1 MGSWSVQLKVG
12 LVVII
17 GIVLL
22 TILIVNAANSPWS
35 VSGELLRVN
44 FNNAGD
50 LRVGAKVQLAG
61 VQVGKVTSVE
71 LNQDG
76 TRVEVQMR
84 VKDAFQRL
92 RQGCQVKVGI
102 IGFVGEAYIHLTNG
116 PVESPSL
123 KPVDLPLIGKDPLDL
138 SELATRGDNIVRQGT
153 QFLGSANQFM
163 EANQENLSA
172 SIVEMRALIEQTSR
186 ALTEVVGAT
195 DEAVQNLNRIAQ
207 ENDFRLGQTYKRF
220 NRLMDRLESD
230 TLLISS
236 QIGDI
241 NRAVLDLVDRNSSP
255 VEQIVVDLQTS
266 AKNFRQLSQQLDQNL
281 VELTSELSDLI
292 AQSKEVIAT
301 ETPKVDQLLESLT
314 DATQGLDG
322 LRDNV
327 NQLLH
332 TMQHGEGS
340 IAQLLNEPDALNEM
354 RKTMKTVD
362 ETMLGFQDL
371 SRLLD
376 QGSEQI
382 KIPEFG
388 WDYELRYLSLEESLH
403 NELGVLLFPRDR
415 QRYRLGLGTRAE
427 EIKIDFQ
434 YGYDFTDNLR
444 GRVGFMRSKVGVGFD
459 VWLLSRRLGISLEG
473 THLTSKNPEL
483 SAEVAWQFFQ
493 NGQIIIGAEDLIN
506 DLFVSD
512 DIRYTAGI
520 RFLSKNW

>member
-12 LVVII
+12 FVVII
-17 GIVLL
+17 GVVLL
-22 TILIVNAANSPWS
+22 VILMLNAANSPWS

-71 LNQDG
+71 LNEDG

-92 RQGCQVKVGI
+92 RQGCLVKVGV

-116 PVESPSL
+116 PVGNPNL
-123 KPVDLPLIGKDPLDL
+123 KPADLPLTGQDPLDL
-138 SELATRGDNIVRQGT
+138 SELATRADHIVRAGT
-153 QFLGSANQFM
+153 QFLESANRFM
-163 EANQENLSA
+163 ESNQDNVSA
-172 SIVEMRALIEQTSR
+172 SIVEMRALIEQASR
-186 ALTEVVGAT
+186 ALTEVVGST
-195 DEAVQNLNRIAQ
+195 DEAVRNLNRIAQ
-207 ENDFRLGQTYKRF
+207 ENDFRLAQTYKRF

-255 VEQIVVDLQTS
+255 VEQIVADLQTS
-266 AKNFRQLSQQLDQNL
+266 ATNFRQLSQQLDQNL
-281 VELTSELSDLI
+281 AELTAGISDLI
-292 AQSKEVIAT
+292 AQSQEVIAT
-301 ETPKVDQLLESLT
+301 ETPKVAQLLESLT
-314 DATQGLDG
+314 GATQELDG

-332 TMQHGEGS
+332 TVQHGEGS
-340 IAQLLNEPDALNEM
+340 IAQLLSEPDALNEM
-354 RKTMKTVD
+354 RNTMKTVD
-362 ETMLGFQDL
+362 ETMRGFQDL

-403 NELGVLLFPRDR
+403 NELGVLLVASDR
-415 QRYRLGLGTRAE
+415 QRYRLGLGTRE
-427 EIKIDFQ
+427 EEVRIDFQ
-434 YGYDFTDNLR
+434 YGYDFTNNLR

-483 SAEVAWQFFQ
+483 GAEVAWRLFPY
-493 NGQIIIGAEDLIN
+493 GQIIIGAEDLTSGN
-506 DLFVSD
+506 
-512 DIRYTAGI
+512 IRYTAGL
-520 RFLSKNW
+520 RLLSKNW

>member
-1 MGSWSVQLKVG
+1 MGSWSIQLKVG

-22 TILIVNAANSPWS
+22 VILIVNAANSPWS
-35 VSGELLRVN
+35 VSGDLLRVN

-71 LNQDG
+71 LNQEG

-116 PVESPSL
+116 PVGNPNL
-123 KPVDLPLIGKDPLDL
+123 TPADLPLIGKDPLDL

-153 QFLGSANQFM
+153 KFLESANQFM
-163 EANQENLSA
+163 AANQENLSA

-195 DEAVQNLNRIAQ
+195 EEAVQNLNRIAQ
-207 ENDFRLGQTYKRF
+207 ENDFRLEQTYRRF

-255 VEQIVVDLQTS
+255 VEQIVADLQTS
-266 AKNFRQLSQQLDQNL
+266 TKNFRQLSQRLDQNL
-281 VELTSELSDLI
+281 AELTSELSGLI

-340 IAQLLNEPDALNEM
+340 IAQLLNDPDALNEV

-362 ETMLGFQDL
+362 ETMRGFQDL

-415 QRYRLGLGTRAE
+415 QRYRLGLGTREE
-427 EIKIDFQ
+427 EIKVDFQ
-434 YGYDFTDNLR
+434 YGYDFTNHLR

-459 VWLLSRRLGISLEG
+459 VWLLSQRLGISLEG
-473 THLTSKNPEL
+473 THLTSKDPEL
-483 SAEVAWQFFQ
+483 GAEVAWRFFP
-493 NGQIIIGAEDLIN
+493 NGQIIIGAEDLTSGN
-506 DLFVSD
+506 
-512 DIRYTAGI
+512 IRYTAGL

>member
-1 MGSWSVQLKVG
+1 MGAWSVQLKVG

-17 GIVLL
+17 GIALL
-22 TILIVNAANSPWS
+22 VILIVNAANSPWS

-71 LNQDG
+71 LNADG

-92 RQGCQVKVGI
+92 RQGCLVKVGV

-116 PVESPSL
+116 AVGNPNL
-123 KPVDLPLIGKDPLDL
+123 KPADLPLIGQNPLDL
-138 SELATRGDNIVRQGT
+138 SELATRAHHIVRAGT
-153 QFLGSANQFM
+153 QFLESANQFM
-163 EANQENLSA
+163 ESNQENIGA

-207 ENDFRLGQTYKRF
+207 ENDFRLAQTYKRF

-255 VEQIVVDLQTS
+255 VEQIIVDLQTS
-266 AKNFRQLSQQLDQNL
+266 ATNFRQLSQQLDQNL
-281 VELTSELSDLI
+281 AELTAGMSDLI
-292 AQSKEVIAT
+292 AQSQEVIAT

-327 NQLLH
+327 SQLLH

-340 IAQLLNEPDALNEM
+340 ITQLLTEPDALNEM
-354 RKTMKTVD
+354 RRTMKTVD
-362 ETMLGFQDL
+362 ETMLAFQDL

-388 WDYELRYLSLEESLH
+388 WDYELRYLNLEESLH
-403 NELGVLLFPRDR
+403 NELGVLLLPRDR
-415 QRYRLGLGTRAE
+415 QRYRLGLGTREE

-434 YGYDFTDNLR
+434 YGYDFTNNLR

-473 THLTSKNPEL
+473 THLTSKDPEL
-483 SAEVAWQFFQ
+483 GAEVAWRFFP
-493 NGQIIIGAEDLIN
+493 NGQIIIGAEDLTSGN
-506 DLFVSD
+506 
-512 DIRYTAGI
+512 IRYTAGL

>member
-22 TILIVNAANSPWS
+22 IVLIVNASNSPWS

-116 PVESPSL
+116 PVENPNL
-123 KPVDLPLIGKDPLDL
+123 KPADLPLTGKDPIDL
-138 SELATRGDNIVRQGT
+138 SELATRGDYIVRQGT
-153 QFLGSANQFM
+153 QFLESANQFL
-163 EANQENLSA
+163 ESNQENISA
-172 SIVEMRALIEQTSR
+172 SIVEIRALIEQTNR
-186 ALTEVVGAT
+186 AVTDIVEVV
-195 DEAVQNLNRIAQ
+195 DETAENLNRIAQ

-220 NRLMDRLESD
+220 DRLMDRLESEA
-230 TLLISS
+230 LLISS

-241 NRAVLDLVDRNSSP
+241 NRTVLELMDRNSSS
-255 VEQIVVDLQTS
+255 VEQVVADLQTS
-266 AKNFRQLSQQLDQNL
+266 ATNFRQLSEGLDRDL
-281 VELTSELSDLI
+281 AELTSGLSDLI
-292 AQSKEVIAT
+292 VQSREVIET
-301 ETPKVDQLLESLT
+301 ETPKVDQLLENLT
-314 DATQGLDG
+314 DAVQELDG

-332 TMQHGEGS
+332 TVQHGEGS
-340 IAQLLNEPDALNEM
+340 IAQLLNKPDALDEM
-354 RKTMKTVD
+354 RHTMKTVD
-362 ETMLGFQDL
+362 ETLLGFQDL

-376 QGSEQI
+376 QGSEQF
-382 KIPEFG
+382 KLPVFG

-403 NELGVLLFPRDR
+403 NELGVLLIASDR
-415 QRYRLGLGTRAE
+415 QRYRLGLGTREE
-427 EIKIDFQ
+427 EIKLDFQ
-434 YGYDFTDNLR
+434 YGYDFTNNLR
-444 GRVGFMRSKVGVGFD
+444 GRVGFMRSRVGVGFD
-459 VWLLSRRLGISLEG
+459 VWLLSRKLGISLEG
-473 THLTSKNPEL
+473 TRLTGENPEL
-483 SAEVAWQFFQ
+483 GAEVAWRFFP
-493 NGQIIIGAEDLIN
+493 NGQIIIGAEDLISGN
-506 DLFVSD
+506 
-512 DIRYTAGI
+512 IRYTAGL

>member
-22 TILIVNAANSPWS
+22 IILIVNAANSPWS
-35 VSGELLRVN
+35 VSGELLQVN

-84 VKDAFQRL
+84 VKEAFQRL
-92 RQGCQVKVGI
+92 RQGSQVKVGI

-116 PVESPSL
+116 PVENPNL
-123 KPVDLPLIGKDPLDL
+123 TPADLPLTGKDPIDL
-138 SELATRGDNIVRQGT
+138 SELATRGDYIVTQGAR
-153 QFLGSANQFM
+153 FLESANQFL
-163 EANQENLSA
+163 ESNEEDLST
-172 SIVEMRALIEQTSR
+172 SIVAMRALIEQTSR
-186 ALTEVVGAT
+186 ALTEIVGST
-195 DEAVQNLNRIAQ
+195 DEAVKNLNRIAQ
-207 ENDFRLGQTYKRF
+207 ENDFRLEQTYKRF
-220 NRLMDRLESD
+220 NRLMDRIESD
-230 TLLISS
+230 TLLITS

-241 NRAVLDLVDRNSSP
+241 NRSVLELVDRNSSP
-255 VEQIVVDLQTS
+255 VEQVIADLQTG
-266 AKNFRQLSQQLDQNL
+266 ATNFRQLSEQLDQNL
-281 VELTSELSDLI
+281 AELTAGLSDLI

-301 ETPKVDQLLESLT
+301 ETPKVDQLLENLT
-314 DATQGLDG
+314 NATQELDG

-332 TMQHGEGS
+332 TAQHGEGS
-340 IAQLLNEPDALNEM
+340 ISQLLNEPDALNEM

-362 ETMLGFQDL
+362 ETLRGFQDL

-376 QGSEQI
+376 QGSEQF
-382 KIPEFG
+382 KIPIFG

-415 QRYRLGLGTRAE
+415 QRYRLGLGTRDE
-427 EIKIDFQ
+427 EIKVDFQ
-434 YGYDFTDNLR
+434 YGYDFTNNLR

-459 VWLLSRRLGISLEG
+459 VWLLARKLGISLEG
-473 THLTSKNPEL
+473 THLTSKSPEL
-483 SAEVAWQFFQ
+483 GAEMAWWFFP
-493 NGQIIIGAEDLIN
+493 NGQIIIGAEDLI
-506 DLFVSD
+506 SD

>member
-17 GIVLL
+17 GVVLL
-22 TILIVNAANSPWS
+22 VILIVNAANSPWS
-35 VSGELLRVN
+35 VSGELLSVN

-116 PVESPSL
+116 PVGNPNL

-153 QFLGSANQFM
+153 QFLESANQFLKSN
-163 EANQENLSA
+163 EEDLSA

-186 ALTEVVGAT
+186 ALTEIAGST
-195 DEAVQNLNRIAQ
+195 NEAVNNLNRIAQ

-241 NRAVLDLVDRNSSP
+241 NRAVLELVDRNSSP
-255 VEQIVVDLQTS
+255 VEQVIADLQTG
-266 AKNFRQLSQQLDQNL
+266 ATNFRQLSEQLDQDL
-281 VELTSELSDLI
+281 AELTAGLSDLI

-301 ETPKVDQLLESLT
+301 ETPKIDRLLESLT
-314 DATQGLDG
+314 DATQDLDG

-332 TMQHGEGS
+332 TAQHGAGS

-354 RKTMKTVD
+354 RDTMRTVD
-362 ETMLGFQDL
+362 ETLRGFQDL

-376 QGSEQI
+376 QGSEQF

-403 NELGVLLFPRDR
+403 NELGVLLVASDR
-415 QRYRLGLGTRAE
+415 QRYRLGLGTRE
-427 EIKIDFQ
+427 EEVGIDFQ
-434 YGYDFTDNLR
+434 YGYDFTNNLR
-444 GRVGFMRSKVGVGFD
+444 VRAGFMRSRVGLGFD
-459 VWLLSRRLGISLEG
+459 VWLLSRKLGISFEG

-483 SAEVAWQFFQ
+483 GAEVAWRLFPY
-493 NGQIIIGAEDLIN
+493 GQIIIGAEDLTSGN
-506 DLFVSD
+506 
-512 DIRYTAGI
+512 IRYTAGL
-520 RFLSKNW
+520 RLLSKNW

>member
-22 TILIVNAANSPWS
+22 VILMVNAANSPWS
-35 VSGELLRVN
+35 VSGELLQVN

-71 LNQDG
+71 LNEDG

-84 VKDAFQRL
+84 VKRAFQRL

-116 PVESPSL
+116 PVENPNL
-123 KPVDLPLIGKDPLDL
+123 KPTDLPLTGKDPLDL
-138 SELATRGDNIVRQGT
+138 SELATRGDYIVRQGT
-153 QFLGSANQFM
+153 QFLESANQLM
-163 EANQENLSA
+163 EANQENISA
-172 SIVEMRALIEQTSR
+172 SIVEMRALIEQTNR
-186 ALTEVVGAT
+186 ALTEVVESV
-195 DEAVQNLNRIAQ
+195 DETAKSLNRIAQ
-207 ENDFRLGQTYKRF
+207 ENDFRLAQTYKRF

-230 TLLISS
+230 ALLISS

-241 NRAVLDLVDRNSSP
+241 NRTVLDLVNRNSSP
-255 VEQIVVDLQTS
+255 VEQVIADLQAS
-266 AKNFRQLSQQLDQNL
+266 ATNFRQLSQQLDQNL
-281 VELTSELSDLI
+281 AELTSELSDLI
-292 AQSKEVIAT
+292 AQGKEVIAT

-314 DATQGLDG
+314 SATQELDG

-332 TMQHGEGS
+332 TVQGGEGS

-362 ETMLGFQDL
+362 ETMLAFQDL
-371 SRLLD
+371 SRTLD

-403 NELGVLLFPRDR
+403 NELGVLLFPRNK
-415 QRYRLGLGTRAE
+415 QRYRLGLGTRTE
-427 EIKIDFQ
+427 EIKVDFQ
-434 YGYDFTDNLR
+434 YGYDFTDHLR
-444 GRVGFMRSKVGVGFD
+444 GRVGFMRSKVGVGLD
-459 VWLLSRRLGISLEG
+459 VWLLARRLGISLEG
-473 THLTSKNPEL
+473 THLTSKDPEL
-483 SAEVAWQFFQ
+483 GAEVAWRFFR
-493 NGQIIIGAEDLIN
+493 NGQIIIGAEDLT
-506 DLFVSD
+506 SD
-512 DIRYTAGI
+512 NIRYTAGL

>member
-22 TILIVNAANSPWS
+22 IVLIVNAANSPWS

-84 VKDAFQRL
+84 VKEAFQRL

-116 PVESPSL
+116 PVENPNL
-123 KPVDLPLIGKDPLDL
+123 KPADLPLTGKDPIDL
-138 SELATRGDNIVRQGT
+138 SELATRGDYIVRQGT
-153 QFLGSANQFM
+153 QFLESANQFL
-163 EANQENLSA
+163 ELNQENVSA
-172 SIVEMRALIEQTSR
+172 SIVEIRALIEQTNR
-186 ALTEVVGAT
+186 AVT
-195 DEAVQNLNRIAQ
+195 DIVEAVDETAQNLNRIAQ

-220 NRLMDRLESD
+220 DRLMDRLESD
-230 TLLISS
+230 ALLISS

-241 NRAVLDLVDRNSSP
+241 NRTVLELVDRNSSP
-255 VEQIVVDLQTS
+255 VEQAVADLQTS
-266 AKNFRQLSQQLDQNL
+266 ATNFRQLSEGLDQDL
-281 VELTSELSDLI
+281 AELMAGLSDLI
-292 AQSKEVIAT
+292 AQSREVIEA
-301 ETPKVDQLLESLT
+301 ETPKVDRLLENLIGV
-314 DATQGLDG
+314 TQEMDG

-332 TMQHGEGS
+332 TVQHGEGS
-340 IAQLLNEPDALNEM
+340 IAQLLNKPDALNEM
-354 RKTMKTVD
+354 RNTMKTVD
-362 ETMLGFQDL
+362 ETLLGFQDL

-376 QGSEQI
+376 QGSEQF
-382 KIPEFG
+382 KIPVFG
-388 WDYELRYLSLEESLH
+388 WDYELRYLSFEESLH
-403 NELGVLLFPRDR
+403 NELGVLLVASDR
-415 QRYRLGLGTRAE
+415 QRYRLGLGTREE
-427 EIKIDFQ
+427 EIKLDFQ
-434 YGYDFTDNLR
+434 YGYDFTNNLR
-444 GRVGFMRSKVGVGFD
+444 GRVGFIRSRVGVGFD

-473 THLTSKNPEL
+473 TRLTSKNPEL
-483 SAEVAWQFFQ
+483 GAEVAWRFFPY
-493 NGQIIIGAEDLIN
+493 GQIIIGAEDLT
-506 DLFVSD
+506 SG
-512 DIRYTAGI
+512 DIHYTAGL

>member
-12 LVVII
+12 LVVIT
-17 GIVLL
+17 GVVLL
-22 TILIVNAANSPWS
+22 VILIVNAANSPWS

-71 LNQDG
+71 LNQEG

-116 PVESPSL
+116 PVGNPNL
-123 KPVDLPLIGKDPLDL
+123 KPADLPLIGKDPLDL

-153 QFLGSANQFM
+153 QFLESANQFM

-207 ENDFRLGQTYKRF
+207 ENDFRLEQTYRRF
-220 NRLMDRLESD
+220 NRLMDRLED
-230 TLLISS
+230 DVLLISG

-255 VEQIVVDLQTS
+255 VEQIVADLQIS
-266 AKNFRQLSQQLDQNL
+266 ATNFRQLSQQLDQNL
-281 VELTSELSDLI
+281 AELTSELSDLI
-292 AQSKEVIAT
+292 VQSKEVIAT

-327 NQLLH
+327 NQLVH
-332 TMQHGEGS
+332 TVQRGEGS

-354 RKTMKTVD
+354 RKTLKTVD

-388 WDYELRYLSLEESLH
+388 WDYELRYLSLEENLY

-415 QRYRLGLGTRAE
+415 QRYRLGLGTRDE
-427 EIKIDFQ
+427 EVKIDFQ

-459 VWLLSRRLGISLEG
+459 VWLLSRRLGISIEG
-473 THLTSKNPEL
+473 TRLTSENPEL
-483 SAEVAWQFFQ
+483 GAEVAWRFFQ
-493 NGQIIIGAEDLIN
+493 NGQIIIGAEDLTSGN
-506 DLFVSD
+506 
-512 DIRYTAGI
+512 IRYTAGI

>member
-22 TILIVNAANSPWS
+22 VILIVNAANSPWS
-35 VSGELLRVN
+35 VSGELLQVN

-84 VKDAFQRL
+84 VKEAFQRL

-116 PVESPSL
+116 PVENPNL
-123 KPVDLPLIGKDPLDL
+123 TPADLPLTGKDPIDL
-138 SELATRGDNIVRQGT
+138 SELATRGDYIVTQGT
-153 QFLGSANQFM
+153 RFLESANQFL
-163 EANQENLSA
+163 ESNEEDLSA

-186 ALTEVVGAT
+186 ALTEIVGST
-195 DEAVQNLNRIAQ
+195 DEAVKNLNRIAQ
-207 ENDFRLGQTYKRF
+207 ENDFRLEQTYKRF
-220 NRLMDRLESD
+220 NRLMDRIESD
-230 TLLISS
+230 TLLITS

-241 NRAVLDLVDRNSSP
+241 NRSVLELVDRNSSP
-255 VEQIVVDLQTS
+255 VEQVIADLQTG
-266 AKNFRQLSQQLDQNL
+266 ATNFRQLSEQLDQNL
-281 VELTSELSDLI
+281 AELTAGLSDLI
-292 AQSKEVIAT
+292 AQSKEVLAT
-301 ETPKVDQLLESLT
+301 ETPKVDQLLENLT
-314 DATQGLDG
+314 NATQELDG

-332 TMQHGEGS
+332 TAQHGEGS
-340 IAQLLNEPDALNEM
+340 ISQLLNEPDALNEM

-362 ETMLGFQDL
+362 ETLRGFQDL

-376 QGSEQI
+376 QGSEQF
-382 KIPEFG
+382 KIPVFG

-415 QRYRLGLGTRAE
+415 QRYRLGLGTRDE
-427 EIKIDFQ
+427 EIKVDFQ
-434 YGYDFTDNLR
+434 YGYDFTNNLR

-459 VWLLSRRLGISLEG
+459 VWLLSQRLGISLEG
-473 THLTSKNPEL
+473 THLTSKSPEL
-483 SAEVAWQFFQ
+483 GAEVAWRFFS
-493 NGQIIIGAEDLIN
+493 NGQIIIGAEDLI
-506 DLFVSD
+506 SD

>member
-17 GIVLL
+17 GVVLL
-22 TILIVNAANSPWS
+22 IILIVNAANSPWS
-35 VSGELLRVN
+35 VSGELLQVN
-44 FNNAGD
+44 FSNAGD

-84 VKDAFQRL
+84 VKEAFQRL
-92 RQGCQVKVGI
+92 RQGLQVKVGI

-116 PVESPSL
+116 PVENPNL
-123 KPVDLPLIGKDPLDL
+123 TPADLPLTGKDPIDL
-138 SELATRGDNIVRQGT
+138 SELATRGDYIVRQGT
-153 QFLGSANQFM
+153 QFLESANQFL
-163 EANQENLSA
+163 ESNEEDLSA

-186 ALTEVVGAT
+186 ALTEIVDST
-195 DEAVQNLNRIAQ
+195 NEAVNNLNRIAQ

-241 NRAVLDLVDRNSSP
+241 NRAVLEFVDRNSSP
-255 VEQIVVDLQTS
+255 VEQVIADLQTG
-266 AKNFRQLSQQLDQNL
+266 ATNFRQLSEQLDQNL
-281 VELTSELSDLI
+281 AELTAELSDLI
-292 AQSKEVIAT
+292 VQSKEVIAT
-301 ETPKVDQLLESLT
+301 ETPKVDQLLENLT
-314 DATQGLDG
+314 NATQELDG

-332 TMQHGEGS
+332 TAQHGEGS

-354 RKTMKTVD
+354 RKTMRTVD
-362 ETMLGFQDL
+362 ETLHGFQDL

-376 QGSEQI
+376 QGSEQF
-382 KIPEFG
+382 KIPVFG

-403 NELGVLLFPRDR
+403 NELGVLLLPRDR

-427 EIKIDFQ
+427 KIKVDFQ
-434 YGYDFTDNLR
+434 YGYDFTNNLR

-459 VWLLSRRLGISLEG
+459 VWLLSRKLGISLEG
-473 THLTSKNPEL
+473 IHLTSRNPEL
-483 SAEVAWQFFQ
+483 GAEVAWRFFP
-493 NGQIIIGAEDLIN
+493 NGQIIIGAEDLI
-506 DLFVSD
+506 SD
-512 DIRYTAGI
+512 NIRYTAGI

>member
-12 LVVII
+12 FVVII
-17 GIVLL
+17 GVVLL
-22 TILIVNAANSPWS
+22 VILMLNAANSPWS

-71 LNQDG
+71 LNEDG

-92 RQGCQVKVGI
+92 RQGCLVKVGV

-116 PVESPSL
+116 PVGNPNL
-123 KPVDLPLIGKDPLDL
+123 KPADLPLTGQDPLDL
-138 SELATRGDNIVRQGT
+138 SELATRADHIVRAGT
-153 QFLGSANQFM
+153 QFLESANRFM
-163 EANQENLSA
+163 ESNQDNVSA
-172 SIVEMRALIEQTSR
+172 SIVEMRALIEQASR
-186 ALTEVVGAT
+186 ALTEVVGST
-195 DEAVQNLNRIAQ
+195 DEAVRNLNRIAQ
-207 ENDFRLGQTYKRF
+207 ENDFRLAQTYKRF

-255 VEQIVVDLQTS
+255 VEQIVADLQTS
-266 AKNFRQLSQQLDQNL
+266 ATNFRQLSQQLDQNL
-281 VELTSELSDLI
+281 AELTAGISDLI
-292 AQSKEVIAT
+292 AQSQEVIAT
-301 ETPKVDQLLESLT
+301 ETPKVAQLLESLT
-314 DATQGLDG
+314 GATQELDG

-332 TMQHGEGS
+332 TVQHGKGS
-340 IAQLLNEPDALNEM
+340 IAQLLSEPDALNEM
-354 RKTMKTVD
+354 RNTMKTVD
-362 ETMLGFQDL
+362 ETMRGFQDL

-403 NELGVLLFPRDR
+403 NELGVLLVASDR
-415 QRYRLGLGTRAE
+415 QRYRLGLGTRE
-427 EIKIDFQ
+427 EEVRIDFQ
-434 YGYDFTDNLR
+434 YGYDFTNNLR

-483 SAEVAWQFFQ
+483 GAEVAWRLFPY
-493 NGQIIIGAEDLIN
+493 GQIIIGAEDLTSGN
-506 DLFVSD
+506 
-512 DIRYTAGI
+512 IRYTAGL
-520 RFLSKNW
+520 RLLSKNW

>member
-1 MGSWSVQLKVG
+1 MGAWSVQLKVG

-22 TILIVNAANSPWS
+22 IVLIVNAANSPWS
-35 VSGELLRVN
+35 VSGELLQVN

-116 PVESPSL
+116 PVGNPNL
-123 KPVDLPLIGKDPLDL
+123 KPVDLPLTGKDSIDL
-138 SELATRGDNIVRQGT
+138 SELATRGDYIVRQGT
-153 QFLGSANQFM
+153 QFLESANQLLG
-163 EANQENLSA
+163 ANQENISTG
-172 SIVEMRALIEQTSR
+172 IVEMKALIEQTNR
-186 ALTEVVGAT
+186 ALTDIVEVVDAT
-195 DEAVQNLNRIAQ
+195 AQNLNRIAQ

-220 NRLMDRLESD
+220 DRLMDRLESD
-230 TLLISS
+230 ALLISS

-241 NRAVLDLVDRNSSP
+241 NRTVLELVDRNSSP
-255 VEQIVVDLQTS
+255 VEQMVTDLQMGAT
-266 AKNFRQLSQQLDQNL
+266 NFRQLSEELDQDL
-281 VELTSELSDLI
+281 AELTSGLSDLI
-292 AQSKEVIAT
+292 AQSRGVIET
-301 ETPKVDQLLESLT
+301 ETPKVDQLLENLT
-314 DATQGLDG
+314 DATQELDG

-332 TMQHGEGS
+332 TVQHGEGS
-340 IAQLLNEPDALNEM
+340 IAQLLNKPDTLNEM
-354 RKTMKTVD
+354 RNTMKTVN
-362 ETMLGFQDL
+362 ETLIGFQDL

-376 QGSEQI
+376 QGSEQF
-382 KIPEFG
+382 KIPVFG

-403 NELGVLLFPRDR
+403 NELGVLLIASDR
-415 QRYRLGLGTRAE
+415 QRYRLGLGTREE
-427 EIKIDFQ
+427 EIKLDFQ
-434 YGYDFTDNLR
+434 YGYDFTNNLR
-444 GRVGFMRSKVGVGFD
+444 GRVGFMRSNVGVGFD
-459 VWLLSRRLGISLEG
+459 VWLLSRKLGISLEG
-473 THLTSKNPEL
+473 THLTSKSPEL
-483 SAEVAWQFFQ
+483 GTEVAWRFFR
-493 NGQIIIGAEDLIN
+493 NGQIIIGAEDLISGN
-506 DLFVSD
+506 
-512 DIRYTAGI
+512 IRYTAGL